1 MGFINNSYYAV
12 EATKFVISKVGDW
25 GYVGISVDNLESV
38 YGIHFHGDEDCGYDY
53 NRVEVEAISSRQA
66 ILKAEQHAPRG
77 AKKFE
82 IIKKRF
88 GKKL

>member
-1 MGFINNSYYAV
+1 MKIVQKQDKKPLKKYIV
-12 EATKFVISKVGDW
+12 EYWFLHFV
-25 GYVGISVDNLESV
+25 
-38 YGIHFHGDEDCGYDY
+38 GDEDCGYDY
-53 NRVEVEAISSRQA
+53 DRVEVEAISSRQA

>member
-1 MGFINNSYYAV
+1 MKILHDQDKKPLKKYLV
-12 EATKFVISKVGDW
+12 EYW
-25 GYVGISVDNLESV
+25 YL
-38 YGIHFHGDEDCGYDY
+38 HFHGDEDCGYDY

-66 ILKAEQHAPRG
+66 ILKAEQHAPRS

>member
-1 MGFINNSYYAV
+1 MQLSTYTV
-12 EATKFVISKVGDW
+12 EYWF
-25 GYVGISVDNLESV
+25 L
-38 YGIHFHGDEDCGYDY
+38 HFEGDEDCGYDY
-53 NRVEVEAISSRQA
+53 DWVEVEATSSRQA

>member
-1 MGFINNSYYAV
+1 MKIVQEQDKKPLKKYIV
-12 EATKFVISKVGDW
+12 EYWFLHFV
-25 GYVGISVDNLESV
+25 
-38 YGIHFHGDEDCGYDY
+38 GDEDCGYDY
-53 NRVEVEAISSRQA
+53 DRVEVEAISSRQA